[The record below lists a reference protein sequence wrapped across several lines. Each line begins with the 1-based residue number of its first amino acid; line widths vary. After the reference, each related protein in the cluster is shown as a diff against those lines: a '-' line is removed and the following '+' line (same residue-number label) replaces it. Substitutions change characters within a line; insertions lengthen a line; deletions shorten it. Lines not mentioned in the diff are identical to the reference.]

1 MHRKSLLA
9 GFVAGAA
16 TVVGALM
23 ILSSAGRT
31 VPRAMAQTAQP
42 RVERPGGE
50 APPQETSPRVLV
62 NVVKSEVGQGQP
74 QGTGVTGAGPAVP
87 AAASPRYQISAWA
100 QSGGGGGGAHGAFV
114 IDMQNGR
121 IWELDIPQ
129 GNLRPVGQVRP
140 E

>member
-16 TVVGALM
+16 TVVGAMM

-31 VPRAMAQTAQP
+31 LPRAMAQNAPP

-50 APPQETSPRVLV
+50 APPQGPSPRVLV
-62 NVVKSEVGQGQP
+62 DVVKSEVGQGQP
-74 QGTGVTGAGPAVP
+74 QGAGVTGAGP

-100 QSGGGGGGAHGAFV
+100 QSGGPNWGGGYGAFV

-121 IWELDIPQ
+121 IWELDMSR
-129 GNLRPVGQVRP
+129 GKLRSVGQVAP
-140 E
+140 Q